1 MDHVFNLL
9 NLLNGGLHSLLTE
22 QRCIS
27 FEAKHH
33 KSNKES
39 VKCTCEALALEGR
52 KAGLVAE
59 VLFHWCGSGLAG
71 QDGGRLSGLIHSD
84 AGQLLA
90 AS

>member
-1 MDHVFNLL
+1 MEDYTHYV
-9 NLLNGGLHSLLTE
+9 LTE

-39 VKCTCEALALEGR
+39 VKCTCEALALEGKEGR
-52 KAGLVAE
+52 FGGGGIVSLVW
-59 VLFHWCGSGLAG
+59 VWSGLAG
-71 QDGGRLSGLIHSD
+71 QDGGRLSGLIRSD